1 MAAKRKYARMSDPV
15 TDRFECTNRKC
26 KWQGNQNQ
34 KAKVKKEDWT
44 VDVCPKCGSEEFFGL
59 LK

>member
-1 MAAKRKYARMSDPV
+1 MSDPV